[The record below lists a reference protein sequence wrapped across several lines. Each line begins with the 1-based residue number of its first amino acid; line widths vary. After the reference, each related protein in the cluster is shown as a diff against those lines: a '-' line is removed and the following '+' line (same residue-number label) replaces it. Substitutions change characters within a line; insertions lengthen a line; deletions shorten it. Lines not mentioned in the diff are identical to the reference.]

1 MKNGDMPVAPML
13 NTYGVPHH
21 HSSVLV
27 QPGQI
32 TGLTK
37 RELFAA
43 MALQGFMANKEH
55 AKWFDPDEDA
65 TYAVRIADCLLKA
78 LEDKA

>member
-1 MKNGDMPVAPML
+1 MKRGDNSAYPCA
-13 NTYGVPHH
+13 
-21 HSSVLV
+21 HSMR
-27 QPGQI
+27 GGI
-32 TGLTK
+32 GLTK

-65 TYAVRIADCLLKA
+65 AYVVRIADCLLKA
-78 LEDKA
+78 LEDNA

>member
-1 MKNGDMPVAPML
+1 MRG
-13 NTYGVPHH
+13 G
-21 HSSVLV
+21 
-27 QPGQI
+27 I
-32 TGLTK
+32 GLTK

-78 LEDKA
+78 LEKGE